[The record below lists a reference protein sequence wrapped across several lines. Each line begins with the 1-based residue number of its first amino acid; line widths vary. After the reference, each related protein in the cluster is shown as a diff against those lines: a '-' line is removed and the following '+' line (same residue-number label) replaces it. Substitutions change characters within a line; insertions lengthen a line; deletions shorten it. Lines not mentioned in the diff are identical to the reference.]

1 MHSNVNLFML
11 WYCIYIYS
19 LAFGWLPENY
29 INFVYCVFQAFAREG
44 AKVIATDINADLL
57 KKLAEDCPGIILY
70 SILIDTFHFNVQLHV
85 QVLRL
90 IKKTVCIYTGSGYFD
105 AGIETRVLDVTKTED
120 VKAFAATVEKID
132 ILFNVAG

>member
-11 WYCIYIYS
+11 WYCTYIYS

-70 SILIDTFHFNVQLHV
+70 SILINTFHFNVQLHV
-85 QVLRL
+85 QVCRL
-90 IKKTVCIYTGSGYFD
+90 IKKMWKLCMCILVVD
-105 AGIETRVLDVTKTED
+105 VLMQELKLEFLMWQ
-120 VKAFAATVEKID
+120 KQKMSK
-132 ILFNVAG
+132 LLLPLWRR

>member
-11 WYCIYIYS
+11 WYCTYIYS

-29 INFVYCVFQAFAREG
+29 INSVYCVFQAFAREG

-70 SILIDTFHFNVQLHV
+70 SILIDAFHFNVQLHV

-90 IKKTVCIYTGSGYFD
+90 IKKMWKLCVY
-105 AGIETRVLDVTKTED
+105 
-120 VKAFAATVEKID
+120 
-132 ILFNVAG
+132 

>member
-11 WYCIYIYS
+11 WYCTYIYS

-70 SILIDTFHFNVQLHV
+70 SILINTFHFNVQLHV

-90 IKKTVCIYTGSGYFD
+90 IKKMWKLCMCIL
-105 AGIETRVLDVTKTED
+105 VV
-120 VKAFAATVEKID
+120 D
-132 ILFNVAG
+132 ILMQELKLEFLMWQEQKMSKLLLPLWRR